1 MLITE
6 SRCAMCQ
13 DYMFSLSSSV
23 DPKLLKQANVN
34 LVVIGNGSFN
44 MIKSYRRTYF
54 RPIHLLCLTIY
65 ILQRSSTLLSQ
76 STLILRCAFT
86 VRLA

>member
-1 MLITE
+1 
-6 SRCAMCQ
+6 MCQ

-44 MIKSYRRTYF
+44 MIKSYRRTY
-54 RPIHLLCLTIY
+54 RHAINPHSLHLTIY
-65 ILQRSSTLLSQ
+65 MLQRSSTLLSQ

-86 VRLA
+86 VRLE